1 MFLFFIVFKV
11 RRLRTYE
18 KGKKNYAKTGKNK
31 FSWTRVF
38 KEKTYQHY
46 RHFQK
51 LYQNKIIR
59 ISNS

>member
-11 RRLRTYE
+11 RDSEPMKRE
-18 KGKKNYAKTGKNK
+18 KKNYAKTGKNK